1 MGTQLIDIGKI
12 SARPRIEKD
21 APLVF
26 STSLKPSLFD
36 LSVNKKMIEKQLG
49 TLETSQA
56 KFFVSRAHW
65 NLHEV
70 VQHFASQL
78 QKPDLY
84 FTTWAM
90 KEQPARAILDMKNR
104 VLIGKV
110 FALISDRMPGNDK
123 QSLQLLEPILSGSRQ
138 LKLHAKVACLLS
150 ENEGITILGSANWSA
165 NPRIETGVAIRDF
178 NLTKEFANWIL
189 NEIER

>member
-1 MGTQLIDIGKI
+1 MGKPLIDIAKLN
-12 SARPRIEKD
+12 ARPRIEKD

-36 LSVNKKMIEKQLG
+36 LSVNKKTLQKQLG
-49 TLETSQA
+49 TLEESQA

-78 QKPDLY
+78 SKPDLY

-90 KEQPARAILDMKNR
+90 KEQPARAIMDMRNR
-104 VLIGKV
+104 GMIGKV

-165 NPRIETGVAIRDF
+165 NPRIESGVAIRDF
-178 NLTKEFANWIL
+178 NLTNEFANWIR